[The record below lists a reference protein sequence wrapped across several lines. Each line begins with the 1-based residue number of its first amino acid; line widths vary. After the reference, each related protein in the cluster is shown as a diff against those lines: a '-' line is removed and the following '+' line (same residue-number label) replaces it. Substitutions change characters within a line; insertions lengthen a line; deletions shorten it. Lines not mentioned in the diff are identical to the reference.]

1 MSQHLWATYPLCEL
15 PMYVAFHVFNCVL
28 GAQGKRCANC
38 DCSELVL
45 GAEMVD
51 WRESSTKNLDNCRKS
66 MDTYLIVTA
75 NARTALTF
83 FYQIYWKPDFEP
95 YIVLRRDICP
105 KYNEAF
111 MARYYNKASHAL
123 ELFAM
128 RYDSHM

>member
-75 NARTALTF
+75 NARTALAF
-83 FYQIYWKPDFEP
+83 FIRFTGNPILSRISYFVGIS
-95 YIVLRRDICP
+95 VLNTTRRSWQDTTT
-105 KYNEAF
+105 
-111 MARYYNKASHAL
+111 RH
-123 ELFAM
+123 
-128 RYDSHM
+128 HMHWNCSP